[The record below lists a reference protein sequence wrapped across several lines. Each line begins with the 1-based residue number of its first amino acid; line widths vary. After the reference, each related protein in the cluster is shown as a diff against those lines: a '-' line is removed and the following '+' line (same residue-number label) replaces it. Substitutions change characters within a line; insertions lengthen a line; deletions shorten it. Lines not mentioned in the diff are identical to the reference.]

1 MNKTELAIAQKQLA
15 IEDLLGFAIGIP
27 EMRYFNKSS
36 DKLLDE
42 KIEVLTQIKQGKVIK
57 DIPKFY
63 DILENLPKDEGA
75 SWD

>member
-1 MNKTELAIAQKQLA
+1 MNKKELEIAQKQMT
-15 IEDLLGFAIGIP
+15 IEDLLGFAIGVP

-63 DILENLPKDEGA
+63 GILEDLPKDEGE